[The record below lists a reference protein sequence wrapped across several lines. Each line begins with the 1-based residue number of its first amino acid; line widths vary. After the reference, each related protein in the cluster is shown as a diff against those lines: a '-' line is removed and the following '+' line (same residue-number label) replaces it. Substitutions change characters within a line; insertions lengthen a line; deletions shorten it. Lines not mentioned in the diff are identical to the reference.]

1 MGPTRALALLVTVSL
16 VALAEPALAGE
27 PGRYLQIQID
37 RVQAVLQ
44 DRTQP
49 PDARRRAVRAIVD
62 ETFDFQEAARRT
74 LGRHWAALTV
84 EDRARFVRLFVNLID
99 RAYLRR
105 VDGWDGGRLAVVDDT
120 VEGDGAT
127 VRSTLTGT
135 DGSTMPVTCG
145 LRRGADGRWRVVDVS
160 VDGASLLGS
169 YRAQFARLIERGGVE
184 HLLERLEAKVV
195 SLQP

>member
-1 MGPTRALALLVTVSL
+1 MRPTPALAVLLTLSL
-16 VALAEPALAGE
+16 VALAGPALAGE

-37 RVQAVLQ
+37 RVQTVLQ

-49 PDARRRAVRAIVD
+49 PDERRRAVRAIVD
-62 ETFDFQEAARRT
+62 ETFDFQEAARRA

-84 EDRARFVRLFVNLID
+84 EDRARFVRLFVDLID

-120 VEGDGAT
+120 TEGDGAT
-127 VRSTLTGT
+127 VRATLSGT
-135 DGSTMPVTCG
+135 DGSAVPVVCG
-145 LRRGADGRWRVVDVS
+145 LRRSADGRWRVVDVS
-160 VDGASLLGS
+160 VDGAGLLGS
-169 YRAQFARLIERGGVE
+169 YRAQFARLIERGGVG